1 MAELPADVQNVP
13 MPPLE
18 DDLAAWLTDQ
28 GVGHVH
34 AGAADHLGIW
44 RGKRLSTATAV
55 AAAEGHGVAFSE
67 GLFGLDIAGGW
78 VEPPAGYEGWYPSA
92 SEGFPDIALQLLP
105 ETATVAPWLDGEAWV
120 LGSWQ
125 LPGGEPVPVDPRAC
139 LESALGALARHGLR
153 LRCGLEFELYLLAE
167 PVEDL
172 AARGFEAPRPIHHRA
187 YPYHALRSA
196 VDLPLLTAIA
206 TGLADAGV
214 AVEALSFENGVGQL
228 ELNIH
233 YDDALHA
240 ADTAFMVKQAIRAI
254 AARNG
259 MTATFMAK
267 PQASEPGSSCHV
279 HLSLW
284 SPDGSTNVFAAGR
297 AGELGELAEQCLG
310 GLLATLP
317 AATAFCLPNANS
329 YARLVPDALAP
340 VRCDWA
346 AENRAVALRT
356 IAAPHGISRIEH
368 RLPGA
373 DVNPYLALAAFA
385 AGILIGIE
393 GDLRPPPGGGDAPL
407 IPATPAEAAGALLAD
422 GRLAAQL
429 GTSIASLQA
438 LMLRAEA
445 EAARTRVSGA
455 DRARYLELA

>member
-1 MAELPADVQNVP
+1 M
-13 MPPLE
+13 
-18 DDLAAWLTDQ
+18 
-28 GVGHVH
+28 
-34 AGAADHLGIW
+34 
-44 RGKRLSTATAV
+44 
-55 AAAEGHGVAFSE
+55 
-67 GLFGLDIAGGW
+67 
-78 VEPPAGYEGWYPSA
+78 
-92 SEGFPDIALQLLP
+92 
-105 ETATVAPWLDGEAWV
+105 APWLDGEAWV
-120 LGSWQ
+120 LGSWHAPGRRARPGRSAR
-125 LPGGEPVPVDPRAC
+125 LPGTVLA
-139 LESALGALARHGLR
+139 ALARHGLR

-167 PVEDL
+167 PVEAL

-196 VDLPLLTAIA
+196 VDLPLLATIA

-214 AVEALSFENGVGQL
+214 AVEALSFENGIGQL
-228 ELNIH
+228 ELNIR
-233 YDDALHA
+233 YDDALRA
-240 ADTAFMVKQAIRAI
+240 ADTAFMAKQALRAI

-284 SPDGSTNVFAAGR
+284 SPDGSTNAFASGP
-297 AGELGELAEQCLG
+297 AGELGELAAQCLG

-356 IAAPHGISRIEH
+356 ITAPHGISRIEH

-385 AGILIGIE
+385 AGILAGIE
-393 GDLRPPPGGGDAPL
+393 EDLPAAARRRHTAPP
-407 IPATPAEAAGALLAD
+407 IPATPGEAATALAAD
-422 GRLAAQL
+422 GRLTERL
-429 GTSIASLQA
+429 GTSIAALQA

-445 EAARTRVSGA
+445 EAARTRVSA
-455 DRARYLELA
+455 DDRARYLELA

>member
-1 MAELPADVQNVP
+1 M
-13 MPPLE
+13 
-18 DDLAAWLTDQ
+18 LAAWLAEHRVD
-28 GVGHVH
+28 HVH

-44 RGKRLSTATAV
+44 RGKRMPAAAAV

-67 GLFGLDIAGGW
+67 GVFGLDIAGGW
-78 VEPPAGYEGWYPSA
+78 VEPAADHEGWYPSA
-92 SEGFPDIALQLLP
+92 GEGYPDVFVRLLP

-120 LGSWQ
+120 LGSWH
-125 LPGGEPVPVDPRAC
+125 LPGGDPVPVDPRAC
-139 LESALGALARHGLR
+139 LARVLDALARHGLR

-167 PVEDL
+167 PVEAL

-196 VDLPLLTAIA
+196 VDLPLLATIA

-228 ELNIH
+228 ELNIR
-233 YDDALHA
+233 YDEALRA
-240 ADTAFMVKQAIRAI
+240 ADSAFMAKQAVRAI

-284 SPDGSTNVFAAGR
+284 SPDGSTNAFASGP
-297 AGELGELAEQCLG
+297 AGELGELAAQCLG

-356 IAAPHGISRIEH
+356 ITAPRGISRIEH

-373 DVNPYLALAAFA
+373 DVNSYLALAAFA
-385 AGILIGIE
+385 AGILAGIE
-393 GDLRPPPGGGDAPL
+393 EDLRPPPSGSTPPPA
-407 IPATPAEAAGALLAD
+407 IPATPGEAAAALMAD
-422 GRLAAQL
+422 SRLTERL
-429 GTSIASLQA
+429 GTSIATLQA

-445 EAARTRVSGA
+445 EAARTRVSA
-455 DRARYLELA
+455 DDRARYLELA

>member
-1 MAELPADVQNVP
+1 M
-13 MPPLE
+13 
-18 DDLAAWLTDQ
+18 
-28 GVGHVH
+28 
-34 AGAADHLGIW
+34 
-44 RGKRLSTATAV
+44 
-55 AAAEGHGVAFSE
+55 AFSE

-92 SEGFPDIALQLLP
+92 GEGYPDVVLQLLP

-139 LESALGALARHGLR
+139 LERMLDALSALGLR
-153 LRCGLEFELYLLAE
+153 LRCGLEFELYLLAGT
-167 PVEDL
+167 VEDL

-196 VDLPLLTAIA
+196 VDLPLLSAIA

-240 ADTAFMVKQAIRAI
+240 ADTAFMAKQAIRAI

-267 PQASEPGSSCHV
+267 PQSSQPGSSCHV

-284 SPDGSTNVFAAGR
+284 SPDGSANAFESGAP
-297 AGELGELAEQCLG
+297 GELGELTAQCLG

-340 VRCDWA
+340 IRCDWA
-346 AENRAVALRT
+346 AESRAVALRT
-356 IAAPHGISRIEH
+356 ISAPHGISRIEH

-373 DVNPYLALAAFA
+373 DVNPYLALAACT
-385 AGILIGIE
+385 AGILAGIE
-393 GDLRPPPGGGDAPL
+393 GDLRPPPSGEATAAL
-407 IPATPAEAAGALLAD
+407 IPATPVEAAAALVAD
-422 GRLAAQL
+422 RRLSERL
-429 GTSIASLQA
+429 GTSIAALQA

-445 EAARTRVSGA
+445 EAARIRVSAA

>member
-1 MAELPADVQNVP
+1 
-13 MPPLE
+13 
-18 DDLAAWLTDQ
+18 
-28 GVGHVH
+28 
-34 AGAADHLGIW
+34 
-44 RGKRLSTATAV
+44 
-55 AAAEGHGVAFSE
+55 
-67 GLFGLDIAGGW
+67 
-78 VEPPAGYEGWYPSA
+78 
-92 SEGFPDIALQLLP
+92 
-105 ETATVAPWLDGEAWV
+105 
-120 LGSWQ
+120 
-125 LPGGEPVPVDPRAC
+125 
-139 LESALGALARHGLR
+139 LR

-167 PVEDL
+167 PVETL

-196 VDLPLLTAIA
+196 VDLPLLTTIA
-206 TGLADAGV
+206 AGLADAGV

-228 ELNIH
+228 ELNIR
-233 YDDALHA
+233 YDDALRA
-240 ADTAFMVKQAIRAI
+240 ADTAFMAKQALRAI

-284 SPDGSTNVFAAGR
+284 SPDGSTNAFASGP
-297 AGELGELAEQCLG
+297 AGELGDLAAQCLG

-346 AENRAVALRT
+346 AESRAVALRT
-356 IAAPHGISRIEH
+356 ITAARGISRIEH

-373 DVNPYLALAAFA
+373 DVNPYLALAAFV
-385 AGILIGIE
+385 AGILAGIE
-393 GDLRPPPGGGDAPL
+393 EDLRPPPINGGTAAPA
-407 IPATPAEAAGALLAD
+407 IPATPGEAAAALMAD
-422 GRLAAQL
+422 GRLTERM
-429 GTSIASLQA
+429 GTSVAALQA

-445 EAARTRVSGA
+445 EAARTRVSA
-455 DRARYLELA
+455 DDRARYLELA

>member
-1 MAELPADVQNVP
+1 MPA
-13 MPPLE
+13 
-18 DDLAAWLTDQ
+18 AA
-28 GVGHVH
+28 
-34 AGAADHLGIW
+34 
-44 RGKRLSTATAV
+44 AV

-67 GLFGLDIAGGW
+67 GLFGVDIAGGW

-92 SEGFPDIALQLLP
+92 GEGYPDAVLRLLP

-120 LGSWQ
+120 LGSWH
-125 LPGGEPVPVDPRAC
+125 LPDGERVPVDPRAC
-139 LESALGALARHGLR
+139 LERVLAALAARGLR

-167 PVEDL
+167 PVEAL
-172 AARGFEAPRPIHHRA
+172 ATRGFEAPRPIHHRA

-196 VDLPLLTAIA
+196 VDLPLLTVIS

-214 AVEALSFENGVGQL
+214 DVEALSFENGVGQI
-228 ELNIH
+228 ELNIR
-233 YDDALHA
+233 YDDALRA
-240 ADTAFMVKQAIRAI
+240 ADTAFMVKQAVRAI

-284 SPDGSTNVFAAGR
+284 SPDGSTSSFASGPAG
-297 AGELGELAEQCLG
+297 GLCELAAQSLG
-310 GLLATLP
+310 GLLSTLP
-317 AATAFCLPNANS
+317 AATALCLPNANS

-346 AENRAVALRT
+346 AGNRAVALRT
-356 IAAPHGISRIEH
+356 ISAPSGISRIEH

-373 DVNPYLALAAFA
+373 DANPYLALAAFA
-385 AGILIGIE
+385 AGILVGIE
-393 GDLRPPPGGGDAPL
+393 EDLRPPDDEGTTPAP
-407 IPATPAEAAGALLAD
+407 IPATPAEAAAALLSDSRMSA
-422 GRLAAQL
+422 RL
-429 GTSIASLQA
+429 GASVTALQA

-445 EAARTRVSGA
+445 EAARTRVSAA

>member
-18 DDLAAWLTDQ
+18 DDLAAWLADQ
-28 GVGHVH
+28 GAGHVH

-44 RGKRLSTATAV
+44 RGKRLPAATAV

-92 SEGFPDIALQLLP
+92 SEGYPDIVLQLLP

-139 LESALGALARHGLR
+139 LESALDALARHG
-153 LRCGLEFELYLLAE
+153 
-167 PVEDL
+167 
-172 AARGFEAPRPIHHRA
+172 
-187 YPYHALRSA
+187 RSA

-206 TGLADAGV
+206 TGLADSGV

-297 AGELGELAEQCLG
+297 AGELGELAEQRLG